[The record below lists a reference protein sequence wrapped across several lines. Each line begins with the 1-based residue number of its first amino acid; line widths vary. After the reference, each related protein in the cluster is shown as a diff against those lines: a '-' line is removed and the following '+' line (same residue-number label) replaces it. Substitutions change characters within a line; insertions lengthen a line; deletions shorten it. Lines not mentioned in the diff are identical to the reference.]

1 MINPRRILILWLA
14 IGCAYTAEPWI
25 DQVESLLRYDP
36 EPTAWQALVPKGD
49 PGDHVPADARK
60 RWQRE
65 QDDDSSDIPTPV
77 PPEDERDELGVPTPA
92 AVRAAPDRLIPA
104 TKLFIGNADRQRHDR
119 AVTSLIQFHLK
130 DARMD
135 ALRPLVPWLLDPAW
149 STAPDR
155 NRLIQSLSRVIV
167 PEAEGG
173 LLRVLEHE
181 SGWERRAAAEALAA
195 MGCTSAI
202 PLLRRLTT
210 DGTNLEDH
218 LMAFLR
224 ARAALGGFTEAE
236 ALQALE
242 AFARASDDQERFSL
256 VNGTAMVVSETP
268 MITTD
273 ALARL
278 VLARGV
284 ELAAEPPIAQRLHD
298 LVTTWS
304 VPAAL
309 DAFLDDLASG
319 QVRIWP
325 LVSHLRDP
333 AALRR
338 ERGERLRTI
347 ARSTGPVAG
356 FATILLGDPTA
367 LDQALASNDAALV
380 ASLCAAGRLTGEQ
393 PPAAIAAAVD
403 HPSPVVQR
411 AALLWA
417 VETTDPTVRAAIYA
431 RNAGQMIILG
441 RMPGWDPGHHTKDGF
456 AGWEARLRH
465 QLRQPDP
472 PTRILA
478 LLSGSYWGE
487 TEQMIIEE
495 RAIGARL
502 ILAPDRDRF
511 RIRDL
516 GTEELAAF
524 RQTMDQVGVSRLP
537 AAEFYVDDGTQYEH
551 VELDSSGGFRVW
563 MNNPQTQPA
572 SPWEILVHAWWELGK
587 KTTPVQW
594 PVLDTIV
601 GARVLYDGGVD
612 GLACAAV
619 DGSDGV
625 RILRRHFYHNDDPTG
640 TGWFRLADGKT
651 TPCDRPAQWP
661 EVREPPKGYNIS
673 QRRGWQAL
681 VAGSEVVEGNPYGE
695 SKTQSGLWWLLP
707 DNPTLFAAGM
717 YRTPVAIP
725 GTTTVLVEKALGE
738 YWSETTQFQVID
750 CHTGAATP
758 CNNIPPGRW
767 ITLAWIA
774 ARNAFLLES
783 WEPDGRATSDDPA
796 IAAEG
801 EVALALGGG
810 LRPAQN
816 SRLLWLDPHTGI
828 VTPTTGDPTPLRDL
842 DHRPLQPVLGREGL
856 VWATLPLRH
865 GTRIGHYDPA
875 QLVFTPVAQV
885 DGLDFSGEECWVDE
899 ADDRVLISLRGDLLL
914 VPLAGL
920 RLPAAKP

>member
-1 MINPRRILILWLA
+1 MINPRRILVLWLA

-268 MITTD
+268 TITTD

-516 GTEELAAF
+516 SVDELAAF
-524 RQTMDQVGVSRLP
+524 HQTLDQVAVDRLP
-537 AAEFYVDDGTQYEH
+537 AAEFFVHDGTQYEH
-551 VELDSSGGFRVW
+551 VELDNAGGFRVW
-563 MNNPQTQPA
+563 MNNPETQPA
-572 SPWEILVHAWWELGK
+572 SPWDILVHAWFALWK
-587 KTTPVQW
+587 NIPPVQW

-601 GARVLYDGGVD
+601 GARVLYDGGIE
-612 GLACAAV
+612 GFACTAV
-619 DGSDGV
+619 DGSDGI
-625 RILRRHFYHNDDPTG
+625 RIQRSHFYHNKDQTG
-640 TGWFRLADGKT
+640 TGWFRLEEVERK
-651 TPCDRPAQWP
+651 PCTVPSTWP
-661 EVREPPKGYNIS
+661 IVREPTADDPLLEH
-673 QRRGWQAL
+673 RRPWQTL
-681 VAGSEVVEGNPYGE
+681 VAGDEVATGYSGRDDPGI
-695 SKTQSGLWWLLP
+695 GLWWLH
-707 DNPTLFAAGM
+707 AAGPVRLKKGL
-717 YRTPVAIP
+717 YRFPLAIP
-725 GTTTVLVEKALGE
+725 GTTQVIVKTAGEFWLDHPAL
-738 YWSETTQFQVID
+738 QVID
-750 CHTGAATP
+750 CVTGAATTCANLP
-758 CNNIPPGRW
+758 AGDWKPI
-767 ITLAWIA
+767 AWVA
-774 ARNAFLLES
+774 QRDCVLLEDL
-783 WEPDGRATSDDPA
+783 EPDGRAASNDPA

-810 LRPAQN
+810 LRPAAVP
-816 SRLLWLDPHTGI
+816 RLLWLDPRTG
-828 VTPTTGDPTPLRDL
+828 TCEPAKGDAEPLRRMYQ
-842 DHRPLQPVLGREGL
+842 RPLQPVAGSTDL
-856 VWATLPLRH
+856 VWAATSGRNA
-865 GTRIGHYDPA
+865 TRIGHYRPSTLTFTALA
-875 QLVFTPVAQV
+875 QI
-885 DGLDFSGEECWVDE
+885 DGLNFSSQECWVDE
-899 ADDRVLISLRGDLLL
+899 AGDRLLVTSRGDLLL
-914 VPLAGL
+914 IPLARL
-920 RLPAAKP
+920 RLPAAP